1 MRVTSNHM
9 DYDSES
15 DGAAW
20 VLEPL
25 DVSGMRVASSSS
37 EKILACTSRAMI
49 SRSLRAVAA
58 WSHLHRAHFE
68 WVWDGDNVW
77 IVQLDFLAPRTNGVQ
92 PDSLVSRE
100 QRPSF
105 TADHLSSFFVAGES
119 EFEAYPKLKNARDRT
134 STRLNSSH

>member
-1 MRVTSNHM
+1 
-9 DYDSES
+9 
-15 DGAAW
+15 
-20 VLEPL
+20 
-25 DVSGMRVASSSS
+25 
-37 EKILACTSRAMI
+37 MI

-92 PDSLVSRE
+92 TDSLVSRE

-105 TADHLSSFFVAGES
+105 TADLLSSFFVAGES
-119 EFEAYPKLKNARDRT
+119 KFEAYLKLKNAMISGKLGYAMPQFFVLRDT
-134 STRLNSSH
+134 DSISLVFSKVRLPKS